1 MHIQS
6 NCFENYVMLCKK
18 IFFTYTSTSKIE
30 IKKKPQ
36 KLHNYQSMS
45 NKRKVLHLMHNTG
58 T

>member
-6 NCFENYVMLCKK
+6 NWFENYVMLCKK
-18 IFFTYTSTSKIE
+18 FFFTYTGTSKIE
-30 IKKKPQ
+30 IKKKNQ